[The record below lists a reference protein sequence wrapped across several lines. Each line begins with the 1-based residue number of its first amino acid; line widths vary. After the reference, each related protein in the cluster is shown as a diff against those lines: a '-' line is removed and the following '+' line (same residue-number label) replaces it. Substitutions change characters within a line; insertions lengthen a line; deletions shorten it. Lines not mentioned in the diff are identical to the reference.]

1 MKIDH
6 IGIAVKDLE
15 TAIKAYKGLNLEVTS
30 TDTVAGEGVKVAF
43 LPVGEIR
50 IELLQ
55 AINPD
60 SIMVKFIEK
69 RGEGVHHIAF
79 EVKDMDDRIAEM
91 RDRGINLIQ
100 QGRWTTYSG
109 GRYAYFNSNDRL
121 AVMLELLENF

>member
-79 EVKDMDDRIAEM
+79 KVENIKEAMNMAKEN
-91 RDRGINLIQ
+91 GLQLIDEKPR
-100 QGRWTTYSG
+100 QGAHGSMVAFVHPKSTHG
-109 GRYAYFNSNDRL
+109 VLIEFVQD
-121 AVMLELLENF
+121 